1 MDQRYFLLIAE
12 ISPFVPCDRADVF
25 ALGFI
30 RLFQG
35 DFISAAHILV
45 PQLENSV
52 RHILSRNG
60 QDTWTIRSDM
70 TEESRSL
77 PSMLNNCQAALERI
91 LGPAI
96 VFDMDNVFV
105 FEGGPKIRHSIA
117 HGLISGAECSSADS
131 IYACWFIYRLCC
143 LPLLEDWAKV
153 AEYLDEIAN

>member
-1 MDQRYFLLIAE
+1 M
-12 ISPFVPCDRADVF
+12 SPFVPCDRADVF

-30 RLFQG
+30 RFFQG

-52 RHILSRNG
+52 RHILSRDG
-60 QDTWTIRSDM
+60 QDTSTIRSNM

-77 PSMLNNCQAALERI
+77 PSMLNNYRDELERI

-105 FEGGPKIRHSIA
+105 FEGGPKIRHGIA
-117 HGLISGAECSSADS
+117 HGLISGAECFSADA
-131 IYACWFIYRLCC
+131 IYACWLIYRLCC
-143 LPLLEDWAKV
+143 LPLLRDWAKV
-153 AEYLDEIAN
+153 AESLDEIAD